1 MGWLTALLQIGGSVM
16 AGNGAKRAGAENA
29 REELAQSGVL
39 AKQIRRRALEARG
52 AARAGYASS
61 GVDVSEGS
69 PAGVDERIVWD
80 SEYDV
85 MNALLS
91 GKRRA
96 AAAKAGGAAS
106 AASYNASALSS
117 VGNQYGGWLS
127 ARSRPSGSM
136 DSGQS
141 TASWVSDFQ

>member
-16 AGNGAKRAGAENA
+16 AADGAKRAGAENA
-29 REELAQSGVL
+29 REEVAQSQIL

-52 AARAGYASS
+52 AARAGYAAS

-127 ARSRPSGSM
+127 ARLRPAAKM

-141 TASWVSDFQ
+141 TASWVADFQ